1 MNGTA
6 CRTET
11 RTMAEGA
18 SGRKGDG
25 RIDPEVMEQIVS
37 FIRQISYGEIVVTIH
52 DSKVVQLE
60 KKEKKRF

>member
-1 MNGTA
+1 
-6 CRTET
+6 
-11 RTMAEGA
+11 MAEGA